1 MIYGFSTI
9 FPNIWL
15 FSMSQRVG
23 CGCTRLYLSG
33 KYAQQG
39 NPPKQVQSHASR
51 YSLQNSLQF
60 FLEQHAMH
68 LEEVCTLLDK
78 FMREAEDRW
87 IEREAL
93 RNLVETSNIP
103 LSGPIEELYRQ
114 ARESPEYRD
123 KAREVFAEWR
133 NILDKASKAAFVEA
147 LLDDESL
154 PKGEPN

>member
-1 MIYGFSTI
+1 
-9 FPNIWL
+9 
-15 FSMSQRVG
+15 
-23 CGCTRLYLSG
+23 
-33 KYAQQG
+33 
-39 NPPKQVQSHASR
+39 
-51 YSLQNSLQF
+51 
-60 FLEQHAMH
+60 MH

-93 RNLVETSNIP
+93 RGLIETSNIP
-103 LSGPIEELYRQ
+103 LSAPIEELYQQ
-114 ARESPEYRD
+114 ATASPKYRE

-133 NILDKASKAAFVEA
+133 TTLERASKAAFVEA